1 MRKRDPNRIE
11 MGRRFREAREGR
23 GWSREIL
30 AERAELSVPFIAD
43 LELGNTGIRLENFA
57 RLCRLLELDADYVL
71 FGDAPDDACRIT
83 ELLRGRDPE
92 TIRVVEQTME
102 ALLRAL
108 DGKGSA

>member
-1 MRKRDPNRIE
+1 MKDE
-11 MGRRFREAREGR
+11 MLDKKAFGRRIRAAREDKHWTREAV
-23 GWSREIL
+23 
-30 AERAELSVPFIAD
+30 AEKVELSVNTMAD
-43 LELGNTGIRLENFA
+43 IERGKSGTRLENFV

-71 FGDAPDDACRIT
+71 FGNAPDDARRIT

-92 TIRVVEQTME
+92 TIRVVEQTVE